1 MEKRAA
7 FSRAWG
13 YLNFKPA
20 AKWLALIAGVGSC
33 VVLITL
39 LALFALFVHLLSHP
53 GAVFAAESGRLGRLL
68 GSLAAHGFTWFGPP
82 GEGEH
87 PYLMPL
93 LRIGIAAVV

>member
-20 AKWLALIAGVGSC
+20 AKWLALSAGFGSG
-33 VVLITL
+33 VLQVAL
-39 LALFALFVHLLSHP
+39 LAVFALFVHLLTSP
-53 GAVFAAESGRLGRLL
+53 GAQFTADTGRLGRLL
-68 GSLAAHGFTWFGPP
+68 AALAARGFTWFGPP

-87 PYLMPL
+87 PYLGPL
-93 LRIGIAAVV
+93 LRLGGLA